1 MEEVLGGF
9 YMFAVLF
16 VFVLAI
22 LWFLLPFAIFGTKDK
37 LSELINA
44 VEETNKEANKTNK
57 ELASLR
63 VIVSKLIDPESNESK
78 SDMPVEEIEN
88 MTLATKYASY
98 KGVEYS
104 SVLEGLRE
112 GKILGRLINGE
123 WYVSDEQWGS

>member
-9 YMFAVLF
+9 YIFAVLF

-57 ELASLR
+57 ELAGLR
-63 VIVSKLIDPESNESK
+63 VIVSKLIEPESNDSK
-78 SDMPVEEIEN
+78 SDLPAEEIEN

-123 WYVSDEQWGS
+123 WYVSDEQ